1 MRNSTLGIVIVLLMA
16 FGMFFGAAL
25 AEDKVPTLPKGTQVQ
40 LQLLLTQRS
49 LVQEK
54 AARAQLEYEKAVRD
68 LQTQFDKV
76 SNDLEVAVK
85 AAYTDAKVDTK
96 DYELDV
102 EKGAFVVKAKA
113 AAEKGGK

>member
-1 MRNSTLGIVIVLLMA
+1 MRHSTLGIVIVLLMA

-25 AEDKVPTLPKGTQVQ
+25 AEDKPTPTLPKGTQVQ

-85 AAYTDAKVDTK
+85 AAYAEAKVDTK

-102 EKGAFVVKAKA
+102 EKGAFVAKAKP
-113 AAEKGGK
+113 AEKGGK